1 MLLLPRVLS
10 GFLQNTSIFSGG
22 RNLLS
27 FRQKAVFGWGL
38 LADHQELKYLLVP
51 FYYNLGL
58 SITHPSP
65 GRLQCGRTSI
75 SKPCLWSP
83 NNEAVW
89 AAVGN
94 RVYRDCFY
102 SVLDIMLKFSEKT
115 EKVVSRNCWEWES
128 YERKYLFYWWGTNDY
143 YCCLVYFYGKPE
155 SIEFWGQYHSGWRDS
170 GMGHLRKASHGWWSW
185 RRSSVL

>member
-1 MLLLPRVLS
+1 MVGQGPPCFEEWPLVTTPLVFSTCARHASPAPSPVW
-10 GFLQNTSIFSGG
+10 FPTEHTIFSGG

-27 FRQKAVFGWGL
+27 FRQKAVFGQGL

-58 SITHPSP
+58 SITQPSP
-65 GRLQCGRTSI
+65 GRLQRGRTSV

-89 AAVGN
+89 AAEGN

-102 SVLDIMLKFSEKT
+102 GVLYMFKFPEKT
-115 EKVVSRNCWEWES
+115 EKLVSRKCWEWGVLREKIS
-128 YERKYLFYWWGTNDY
+128 VLLEGTNDCY
-143 YCCLVYFYGKPE
+143 YCLVPVSRISKG
-155 SIEFWGQYHSGWRDS
+155 S
-170 GMGHLRKASHGWWSW
+170 LR
-185 RRSSVL
+185 V